1 MTQKGTPP
9 MELKIGQTLVSV
21 VDDTAVVV
29 VRYSGQDMTVAC
41 GDQAMVPKE
50 SNLPAPP
57 SRPTGG
63 NGGAQLG
70 KRYTAEGVDIE
81 LLCVKAGTAP
91 LAVNGKPVTQK
102 DAKPLPASD

>member
-1 MTQKGTPP
+1 

-29 VRYSGQDMTVAC
+29 VRCPGTDITVTC
-41 GDQAMVPKE
+41 GDEEMVPKE
-50 SNLPAPP
+50 SNPPAAPP
-57 SRPTGG
+57 RAAAGG
-63 NGGAQLG
+63 GGAQLG

-91 LAVNGKPVTQK
+91 LAVNGVAVGQK
-102 DAKPLPASD
+102 SAKPLPASD

>member
-1 MTQKGTPP
+1 

-29 VRYSGQDMTVAC
+29 VRSPGTDITVTC
-41 GDQAMVPKE
+41 GDQEMVPKE
-50 SNLPAPP
+50 SNPPAAPP
-57 SRPTGG
+57 RAAGG
-63 NGGAQLG
+63 AGGGGAQLG

-91 LAVNGKPVTQK
+91 LAVNGVAVGHKS
-102 DAKPLPASD
+102 AKPLPASD